1 LTALSFYTVKS
12 TYNVNCVVFFEE
24 IMYHVTTF
32 SMNVS
37 TAAKLK
43 AFKEDMDEKTASMLG
58 YPINTKNDYSS
69 LYQFLDYS
77 LINLGDPF
85 IPSSWRVNS
94 EDFEVEALKFFGNL
108 YKMPKD
114 DFWGYLTSG
123 GTESNLYGIFVGREL
138 YPNGLLYFSKDTHY
152 SISKI
157 ARLLRMKP
165 VLVESLPNG
174 EIDYLDLEKKIIENK
189 HLPVILNLNLGTTM
203 KGATDNVD
211 RVVDILKKN
220 NITQHYIH
228 CDAALFG
235 MILPFL
241 KGAPQADFRQP
252 IDSLAISGHK
262 FIGTHMPVGIALAR
276 KKSVKKIETPIEYI
290 GSVDS
295 TITGCRNG
303 QTPLFLW
310 YAIQTRGMK
319 GFAKEARMCVEN
331 AEYLDKKLKE
341 IHWPSHLNK
350 YSNIVYFKKPNCSI
364 AKKWQLAV
372 SDKFAHILVMQ
383 PVTKE
388 RIDAFVADLHTNVGS
403 FPENAPPPTRANPP

>member
-1 LTALSFYTVKS
+1 
-12 TYNVNCVVFFEE
+12 
-24 IMYHVTTF
+24 MD
-32 SMNVS
+32 VS
-37 TAAKLK
+37 IATKLK
-43 AFKEDMDEKTASMLG
+43 AFKEEMDKKTSSMLG
-58 YPINTKNDYSS
+58 YPINTKNDFSS

-85 IPSSWRVNS
+85 VPSSWRVNS
-94 EDFEVEALKFFGNL
+94 EDFEVEVLQFFANL
-108 YKMPKD
+108 YKIPKD

-123 GTESNLYGIFVGREL
+123 GTESNLYGIFVGRQL

-157 ARLLRMKP
+157 ARLLRMKSL
-165 VLVESLPNG
+165 LVESLPNG
-174 EIDYLDLEKKIIENK
+174 EIDYLDLEKKIIKNK

-211 RVVDILKKN
+211 HVVDILKRN
-220 NITQHYIH
+220 NITHHYIH
-228 CDAALFG
+228 GDAALFG

-276 KKSVKKIETPIEYI
+276 RQLVKKIETPIEYI
-290 GSVDS
+290 GTLDT

-303 QTPLFLW
+303 HTPLFLW
-310 YAIQTRGMK
+310 YAIKTRGIQ

-331 AEYLDKKLKE
+331 AQYLTKKLIE
-341 IHWPSHLNK
+341 IQWPANLNM
-350 YSNIVYFKKPNCSI
+350 YSNIVYFKKPSCSI
-364 AKKWQLAV
+364 VKKWQLAV
-372 SDKFAHILVMQ
+372 SEKFAHILVMQ
-383 PVTKE
+383 PVTKK
-388 RIDAFVADLHTNVGS
+388 RIDAFIADLQTQ
-403 FPENAPPPTRANPP
+403 